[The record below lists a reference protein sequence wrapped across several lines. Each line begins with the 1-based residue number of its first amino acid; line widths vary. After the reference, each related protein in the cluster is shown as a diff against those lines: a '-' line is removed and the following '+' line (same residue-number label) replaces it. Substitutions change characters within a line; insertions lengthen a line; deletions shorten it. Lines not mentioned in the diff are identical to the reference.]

1 MGGST
6 PSQQVQTTTT
16 NQQQGPNPVI
26 APKLE
31 SLAQGAWDWFNT
43 SQVPTW
49 MNTVA
54 PQSDQTNAAN
64 SALFNRGQ
72 AGVGYGLD
80 QGARTMAANTL
91 RGDYLNPQSNPAYQ
105 GWLEASFRPQA
116 EQFRDILAPGIDAKF
131 SAAGRP
137 GSGAHFD
144 TTMRGVQDLERA
156 QSDAAA
162 KAALGAYQGERN
174 NQFAAANLLPSF
186 QQADYQNIQAMQA
199 AAQQGDAYAQRQLD
213 DLVAQHRYESTA
225 VPDWYTQMAQR
236 IQGIYPGG
244 ASSGTGTTTGMTQG
258 GGDGGTGNLLGAGF
272 GAAGLAL
279 KAAPMLFPLTFS
291 DERLKDVHARVGF
304 TDDGLPL
311 YLYNYLGMKEPRI
324 GPLAQEV
331 EQVKPDAVAEH
342 PSGYKVVDYSKL
354 APVGGL
360 F

>member
-1 MGGST
+1 MGGNT

-31 SLAQGAWDWFNT
+31 SLTQNAWDWFGQN
-43 SQVPTW
+43 SAPPEW
-49 MNTVA
+49 L
-54 PQSDQTNAAN
+54 PQSERTNVAN
-64 SALFNRGQ
+64 QQLWQRGTS
-72 AGVGYGLD
+72 GLGYGLD

-144 TTMRGVQDLERA
+144 TEMRGYQDLARS

-162 KAALGAYQGERN
+162 KAALGMYQGERA

-186 QQADYQNIQAMQA
+186 QASDYQNIQALQQA
-199 AAQQGDAYAQRQLD
+199 GALQDAYQQAQQ
-213 DLVAQHRYESTA
+213 RYEATA

-244 ASSGTGTTTGMTQG
+244 ASSGTGTTTGTTQG
-258 GGDGGTGNLLGAGF
+258 GGDGGTGNIIGGATAGAG
-272 GAAGLAL
+272 LLMKAL
-279 KAAPMLFPLTFS
+279 PMAFPLTFS

-311 YLYNYLGMKEPRI
+311 FLYNYKGSSEPRI
-324 GPLAQEV
+324 GPMAQHV
-331 EQVKPDAVAEH
+331 AKVKPEAVAQH
-342 PSGYKVVDYSKL
+342 PSGYLAVDYSQL
-354 APVGGL
+354 MPPGGL
-360 F
+360 L